1 MECGL
6 SLVVL
11 VVVVVVCKL
20 NLTILLVRVY
30 LSLGH
35 FHSAGEHI
43 LSHIK
48 CNATFLCQKIVVIN
62 RVWGV
67 VVGRYDFPVFRRL
80 LISTFGIK
88 YVCKKRDNT

>member
-30 LSLGH
+30 LILGH
-35 FHSAGEHI
+35 FHF
-43 LSHIK
+43 
-48 CNATFLCQKIVVIN
+48 ATFLCQKTLVIN
-62 RVWGV
+62 RVSGV
-67 VVGRYDFPVFRRL
+67 VVGWYDFPVFRRL

>member
-30 LSLGH
+30 LILGH
-35 FHSAGEHI
+35 FHSAGEHT

-62 RVWGV
+62 RVSGV
-67 VVGRYDFPVFRRL
+67 VVVGWYDFPVFRRL
-80 LISTFGIK
+80 LISTFGI

>member
-30 LSLGH
+30 LILGH
-35 FHSAGEHI
+35 FHSAGEHII

-62 RVWGV
+62 RVSGV
-67 VVGRYDFPVFRRL
+67 VVGWYDFPVFRRL
-80 LISTFGIK
+80 LISTFGI